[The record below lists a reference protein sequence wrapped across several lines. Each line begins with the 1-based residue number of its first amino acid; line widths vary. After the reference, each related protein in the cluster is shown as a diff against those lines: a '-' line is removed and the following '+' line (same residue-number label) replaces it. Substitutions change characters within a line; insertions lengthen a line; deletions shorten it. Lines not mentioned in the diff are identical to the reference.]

1 MLLRQSVVPAGL
13 ALGPKSDIRKDV
25 KRLIGTVFV
34 RFLEHQIGAHFSDIK
49 RAFVLQ
55 AIEIALET
63 RFSDAAGLMELMLR
77 SGT

>member
-34 RFLEHQIGAHFSDIK
+34 RFLRHQIGAHFSDIK
-49 RAFVLQ
+49 RA
-55 AIEIALET
+55 
-63 RFSDAAGLMELMLR
+63 LR
-77 SGT
+77 VASY